1 MKAIAIKPGTP
12 QVRFTER
19 PEPDIQAETDIKI
32 KVLQVGICGTDREE
46 AAGGR
51 ADPPAGSDELVI
63 GHEMFGQVVATGG
76 AVTKVQTGDYAVF
89 TVRRGCGQC
98 APCLN
103 NRSDMCYTG
112 QYTERGIKGLDG
124 YQTEYVVDAAQYVV
138 KVPEEIRSIGVLT
151 EPMSVAAKAI
161 DEALQI
167 QTARLKGFVDT
178 GNWLKGK
185 RALVAGIGPIGLL
198 AAFALRLRGAEVL
211 GLDIVPEDNLRARLL
226 QDIGGRYLNG
236 NNIKVTDIDEQ
247 IGPVDFAFEAAGI
260 AQLQIQLIDTL
271 APNGIY
277 VATGIPSG
285 ERPLTIAGGALMQ
298 QLVLNN
304 QVVIG
309 SVNASMQHFAQ
320 AVDYLLESKKKWPE
334 AIEQVITERL
344 PVSRFEEA
352 LDRHDAN
359 EIKVVI
365 DWTA

>member
-1 MKAIAIKPGTP
+1 MRAIAIKPGTP
-12 QVRFTER
+12 EVHFVDR
-19 PEPDIQAETDIKI
+19 PEPDIQQETDIKM
-32 KVLQVGICGTDREE
+32 KMLQVGICGTDREE

-63 GHEMFGQVVATGG
+63 GHEMFGQVLATGS
-76 AVTKVQTGDYAVF
+76 AVTRVKPGDYAVF

-98 APCLN
+98 APCQQ

-112 QYTERGIKGLDG
+112 KYTERGIKGRDG
-124 YQTEYVVDAAQYVV
+124 YQAEYVVDAEQYVV

-167 QTARLKGFVDT
+167 QAARLKGLVDT

-185 RALVAGIGPIGLL
+185 RALVAGLGPIGLL
-198 AAFALRLRGAEVL
+198 AAFALRLHGAEVL
-211 GLDIVPEDNLRARLL
+211 GLDIVPEDNLRAQLL
-226 QDIGGRYLNG
+226 RDIGGRYLNG
-236 NNIKVTDIDEQ
+236 KDIKVTDIDQ
-247 IGPVDFAFEAAGI
+247 QVGPVDFAFEAAGI
-260 AQLQIQLIDTL
+260 PQLQIQLIDTL

-277 VATGIPSG
+277 VATGIPSD

-304 QVVIG
+304 QVIVG

-320 AVDYLLESKKKWPE
+320 AVDYLLESRKKWPD

-344 PVSRFEEA
+344 PVERLKEA
-352 LDRHDAN
+352 LHRHDAN

-365 DWTA
+365 DWTE